1 MLKFMGQRFI
11 ANKPKWSLYGI
22 IYKIHLV
29 QKKAE
34 KKRKERRKDETEYK
48 YQDGI
53 FK

>member
-1 MLKFMGQRFI
+1 MLKIMDQRFI

-22 IYKIHLV
+22 IYNVHLV

-34 KKRKERRKDETEYK
+34 KKRKERRKDEIEYK
-48 YQDGI
+48 YQDGR